1 MQDRKRYYKT
11 VWACNRTGFEKETIE
26 KSLADWQKTV
36 ESRWK
41 TLTEEETQRQLWQK
55 QCQEREEEREI
66 LSRELAE
73 EMKEQ
78 IRAGGLREKAA
89 AFYESITA
97 STHFDTA
104 SQAKAREAEAG
115 RVKEEAQACLLQI
128 EKNCEITSFPERYCH
143 RLAKA
148 SGGSDSSAGGTVA
161 GKRTGLGTEPVKMAV
176 A

>member
-1 MQDRKRYYKT
+1 MEDFDRRRNTAAAVAET
-11 VWACNRTGFEKETIE
+11 VSGKGGGKGNP
-26 KSLADWQKTV
+26 L
-36 ESRWK
+36 
-41 TLTEEETQRQLWQK
+41 
-55 QCQEREEEREI
+55 
-66 LSRELAE
+66 RELAE

-128 EKNCEITSFPERYCH
+128 EK
-143 RLAKA
+143 
-148 SGGSDSSAGGTVA
+148 TVKHFVP
-161 GKRTGLGTEPVKMAV
+161 GKILPPPCKSI
-176 A
+176 